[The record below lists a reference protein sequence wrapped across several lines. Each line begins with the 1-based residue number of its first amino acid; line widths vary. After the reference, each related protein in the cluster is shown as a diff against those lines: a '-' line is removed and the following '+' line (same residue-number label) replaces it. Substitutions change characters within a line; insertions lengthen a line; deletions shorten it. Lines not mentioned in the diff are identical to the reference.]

1 MKELQVSMPQVIT
14 TLFQANRL
22 FAHQLA
28 KGLVEAGVINVSQAA
43 AIMVGTAN
51 AIRTFS
57 EDEVEEHLGSALA
70 HGFEE
75 VGQWLLRSSG

>member
-1 MKELQVSMPQVIT
+1 MKTPQVSMPQIVT

-28 KGLVEAGVINVSQAA
+28 KGLVEAGVIDRNQAA

-51 AIRTFS
+51 AIRNFS
-57 EDEVEEHLGSALA
+57 EDEVEEHFGAALA

-75 VGQWLLRSSG
+75 VGQWLLRSSD